1 MKADHR
7 HILKTHIATERS
19 TALRDRNNEYVFEV
33 DRAANKQ
40 QIREAVE
47 TAFKVKVDSVNTMIV
62 AGKSRR
68 MGRFEGK
75 TPVWKKAVVRLKKGD
90 SITIF
95 ENV

>member
-19 TALRDRNNEYVFEV
+19 TSLRDKNNEYVFEV
-33 DRAANKQ
+33 DKAANKY
-40 QIREAVE
+40 QIKEAVE
-47 TAFKVKVDSVNTMIV
+47 TAFKVTVESVNTMVV
-62 AGKSRR
+62 AGKTRR
-68 MGRFEGK
+68 MGRNEGK

-90 SITIF
+90 AITIF